1 MDARAFALTGAS
13 ARPLHNALH
22 LYPKRRRFMRLV
34 NNARRRGWKSI
45 LLTTSFLFLFSACAS
60 LSFAQGN
67 PASTPVSDTA
77 ANQEVTVTDIL
88 KLEGRVLG
96 EGTNTRAVG
105 HHKVASYRVEEVT
118 LPRVQ
123 DVKIKGET
131 RSVGRAFRLTIKGG
145 PFPVRAMPPV
155 IWLDET
161 AIGYGSENEELTEIT
176 VITYD
181 ESVLT
186 EGATIYLS
194 YGDKQNKEDRTPL
207 PEKLKLNGAKGVKQ

>member
-1 MDARAFALTGAS
+1 M
-13 ARPLHNALH
+13 RP
-22 LYPKRRRFMRLV
+22 V
-34 NNARRRGWKSI
+34 NSVRRRRGWKSI

-60 LSFAQGN
+60 LASAQSN
-67 PASTPVSDTA
+67 TASAPDSDPT

-88 KLEGRVLG
+88 KLRGRVLG
-96 EGTNTRAVG
+96 EGANTRAVG
-105 HHKVASYRVEEVT
+105 QFKVRSYRVEEVT

-123 DVKIKGET
+123 DVTIKGET
-131 RSVGRAFRLTIKGG
+131 RSVGRAFRLTITGG

-161 AIGYGSENEELTEIT
+161 AIGYGIENEDLNEIT

-181 ESVLT
+181 ESALT

-194 YGDKQNKEDRTPL
+194 YGDKQNKEDRTAV
-207 PEKLKLNGAKGVKQ
+207 PEKLKLAGAKGGNQ

>member
-1 MDARAFALTGAS
+1 
-13 ARPLHNALH
+13 
-22 LYPKRRRFMRLV
+22 MRLA
-34 NNARRRGWKSI
+34 NHPRRLKQGWKSI

-60 LSFAQGN
+60 LTAFAQDA
-67 PASTPVSDTA
+67 PAAAATPDSDTN

-88 KLEGRVLG
+88 KLQGRVLG
-96 EGTNTRAVG
+96 EGTNAKTSG
-105 HHKVASYRVEEVT
+105 QHKVKSYRVEEVT
-118 LPRVQ
+118 LPQ
-123 DVKIKGET
+123 MKEVKIKGET

-161 AIGYGSENEELTEIT
+161 AIGYGIENEELTEIT

-181 ESVLT
+181 EAALT

-194 YGDKQNKEDRTPL
+194 YGDKKNKEDRTAL
-207 PEKLKLNGAKGVKQ
+207 PEKLKLGKGGNQ